1 MVLHRFDVLIISK
14 DKIRDLCELCGPSV
28 DHGLF
33 QGCDEGPA
41 SAPKSEGQEAENDDD
56 PPGLRADDP
65 PGAHVASWTPGLV
78 QNVKVETT

>member
-1 MVLHRFDVLIISK
+1 MWTICGSWSIS
-14 DKIRDLCELCGPSV
+14 RLLSC
-28 DHGLF
+28 
-33 QGCDEGPA
+33 PA

-56 PPGLRADDP
+56 PPGIRADDP